1 MSSISIIIMR
11 RNNDLREPQTIGII
25 LIVMLIVLCV
35 LTGCSSLPD
44 VCQVGVP
51 TNKACL
57 SAQGNKGSFSIGPIN
72 IYSSKF

>member
-1 MSSISIIIMR
+1 MR

-51 TNKACL
+51 TNKNCL
-57 SAQGNKGSFSIGPIN
+57 TAYGNKGSFGFGPVN
-72 IYSSKF
+72 LVNYKY

>member
-1 MSSISIIIMR
+1 MR
-11 RNNDLREPQTIGII
+11 RNTDLREPQTIGII

-57 SAQGNKGSFSIGPIN
+57 SAQGNRGSFGFGPVN
-72 IYSSKF
+72 IITARF